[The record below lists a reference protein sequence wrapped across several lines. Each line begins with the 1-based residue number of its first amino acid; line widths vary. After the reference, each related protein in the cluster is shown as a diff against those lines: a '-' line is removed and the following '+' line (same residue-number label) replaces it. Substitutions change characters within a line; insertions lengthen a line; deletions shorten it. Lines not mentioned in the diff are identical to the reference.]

1 MDFMFLNTGFL
12 LTIFDYIVIL
22 CTYIILIQ
30 KPGIIGEGAMFDSVN
45 TGYRSL
51 YVYRRKKRW
60 IYGRGNIYESETER
74 FTGAAGLI

>member
-1 MDFMFLNTGFL
+1 MDFMFLNTSFL
-12 LTIFDYIVIL
+12 LTGFDYIVIL

-51 YVYRRKKRW
+51 YVY
-60 IYGRGNIYESETER
+60 GVCTCTDER
-74 FTGAAGLI
+74 SRDLWEGEHL